1 MDAHNARPAY
11 HFIMLRALGQ
21 LAAVLPTGGTARYAS
36 GLSVR
41 FFQRLQ
47 GQVSFDAA
55 ALKREG
61 PAAMKLAQAAGAM
74 AQAEAMK
81 ARMGE

>member
-1 MDAHNARPAY
+1 MVLCGQTSPPP
-11 HFIMLRALGQ
+11 LALAASG

-47 GQVSFDAA
+47 GQVTFDAD

-61 PAAMKLAQAAGAM
+61 PAARRLALAAGAI
-74 AQAEAMK
+74 AQAEAL
-81 ARMGE
+81 RTRLGE